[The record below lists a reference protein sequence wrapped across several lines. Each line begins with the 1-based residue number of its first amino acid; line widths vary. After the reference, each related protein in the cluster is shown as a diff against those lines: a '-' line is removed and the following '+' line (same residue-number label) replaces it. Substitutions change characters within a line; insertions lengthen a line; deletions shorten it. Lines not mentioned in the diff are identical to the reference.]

1 MDSFNSIKASKVQ
14 DIFCKEKGTKLL
26 DTFEQYR
33 ESRDFYITM
42 EKSVCRESPLLDSI
56 FGTDSENLISD
67 KHTDLGIE
75 YIFLT
80 TYNE

>member
-42 EKSVCRESPLLDSI
+42 EKSVCI
-56 FGTDSENLISD
+56 FGTESENLISD